1 MLFNAKKCVHIQVG
15 KSVPDTRVMLG
26 DKVIPCS
33 DSFKYLG
40 VQIHS
45 SLKWKTHIIEVAA
58 KGNRTLGMIKR
69 GLRGAPIKTKLI
81 AYNTTVKPILE
92 YASQVW
98 SPYNEYLKLALERVQ
113 RDAVRWIYFLGKR
126 ESVTDCME
134 RNHILPLSDRRETLD
149 MSFLRKIECGLFD
162 IGLNQYIQLTHSH
175 DTRGKSTSWAY
186 NINPWKYSYYNRV
199 RKDVK
204 VFFSS

>member
-1 MLFNAKKCVHIQVG
+1 MLLLRRNLSHI
-15 KSVPDTRVMLG
+15 
-26 DKVIPCS
+26 
-33 DSFKYLG
+33 
-40 VQIHS
+40 
-45 SLKWKTHIIEVAA
+45 
-58 KGNRTLGMIKR
+58 
-69 GLRGAPIKTKLI
+69 
-81 AYNTTVKPILE
+81 YNTTVKPILE

-162 IGLNQYIQLTHSH
+162 IGLNQYIQLTHMILGVRVQAGH
-175 DTRGKSTSWAY
+175 TTLTPGNTVTITEYGKM
-186 NINPWKYSYYNRV
+186 
-199 RKDVK
+199 
-204 VFFSS
+204 